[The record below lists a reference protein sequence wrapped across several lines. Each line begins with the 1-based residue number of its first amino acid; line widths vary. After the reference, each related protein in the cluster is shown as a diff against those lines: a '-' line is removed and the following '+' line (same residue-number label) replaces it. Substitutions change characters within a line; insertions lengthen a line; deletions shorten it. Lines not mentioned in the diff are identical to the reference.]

1 LRHAAL
7 RRDAAEGERATLS
20 GCASRRTADVAQHAT
35 SSLLHRP
42 PFIPALR
49 RNRGLRQLSI
59 DEDGSDYVEYTAK
72 DMEEV
77 DIDDCD
83 EDDLVCTALQ
93 EAVAVLLVRERSD
106 PKVLAA
112 ARAGARDWQRAY
124 RRWTTQP

>member
-1 LRHAAL
+1 
-7 RRDAAEGERATLS
+7 
-20 GCASRRTADVAQHAT
+20 
-35 SSLLHRP
+35 
-42 PFIPALR
+42 
-49 RNRGLRQLSI
+49 LRQLSI

-83 EDDLVCTALQ
+83 EDDLVCMALQ
-93 EAVAVLLVRERSD
+93 EAVLLVRERSD